1 MQFLSNFMLA
11 IFISSCS
18 SSPRKIF
25 WGRRRD
31 GIVSYHYFC
40 YYCCILI
47 DVDLSSFIFSNLFL
61 PAIFCPPKIMLKL
74 NCKQN
79 RNSACMA
86 RRISSCPEIALHS
99 FLCLCN
105 SDETIWNNEWCQNGL
120 LWSRGNEVQFS
131 LLFSPPSHLLM
142 CLGRQLSIIVCDL
155 RKQQQK
161 KIQNS
166 LEISR
171 VQTRIS
177 TSQFV
182 VNLCPCN

>member
-1 MQFLSNFMLA
+1 MLA

-18 SSPRKIF
+18 SSPKIF

-61 PAIFCPPKIMLKL
+61 PAIFCPPKIMLQL

-79 RNSACMA
+79 RNSTCMA

-99 FLCLCN
+99 FFCVYAILTKLY
-105 SDETIWNNEWCQNGL
+105 ETMNDARMAFCDRAAMKFN
-120 LWSRGNEVQFS
+120 F
-131 LLFSPPSHLLM
+131 LFS
-142 CLGRQLSIIVCDL
+142 SIASSDV
-155 RKQQQK
+155 
-161 KIQNS
+161 S
-166 LEISR
+166 W
-171 VQTRIS
+171 TS
-177 TSQFV
+177 TFHYCV
-182 VNLCPCN
+182 